1 VVESFFS
8 SVKQEHITPRSYPSR
23 DVALADIAD
32 SIDTFYNR
40 TRRHGHLGGVSPEE
54 FTAAHRRGRRRA
66 GA

>member
-23 DVALADIAD
+23 DIALADIVD
-32 SIDTFYNR
+32 YIDTFYNR
-40 TRRHGHLGGVSPEE
+40 PRPHSHLGGVSPEE